1 MKGFSRKAKAKFGV
15 IAGAAVVATTGA
27 NAAILTAEQQTALVN
42 SLSGAYA
49 EYMGLLIAVV
59 TVSAAFYLIQRFAR
73 SLGKGRM

>member
-15 IAGAAVVATTGA
+15 IVGAAAVATTGA
-27 NAAILTAEQQTALVN
+27 NAAILTAEQQQALVT

-59 TVSAAFYLIQRFAR
+59 TVSAAFYLIAGFAKR
-73 SLGKGRM
+73 LGRGRV